1 MSSVAL
7 KRVNGL
13 TTWIVVLTA
22 IVGAVGIASTLA
34 SRLAV
39 DDARDFLDSRI
50 DENDFLEAYAPS
62 LLLGFVQGAATI
74 ALVVLTMIWMYR
86 VASNH
91 KALQRNVT
99 WAPGWAIGGWFLP
112 PGALYIIPYLMFR
125 ELWKASD
132 PAVPPGDQR
141 WKENRVSP
149 VVTVWWVLYGLA
161 PIPLAIAQGLS
172 EFSARTF
179 SGDTETLAE
188 ALDERFTITLVT
200 SLVAAAAAVAYIV
213 MVRQLSLRHRQL
225 TGESL
230 QPT

>member
-22 IVGAVGIASTLA
+22 IVAVAGVASTLV
-34 SRLAV
+34 SRLALGE
-39 DDARDFLDSRI
+39 ARDFLADRI

-62 LLLGFVQGAATI
+62 LLLGFVQGAAMI
-74 ALVVLTMIWMYR
+74 ALVVLTMVWMYR

-91 KALQRNVT
+91 KALQRDVT

-112 PGALYIIPYLMFR
+112 PGALYIIPFLMFR

-132 PAVPPGDQR
+132 PAVPAGDPR

-149 VVTVWWVLYGLA
+149 VVTGWWVLYGLA
-161 PIPLAIAQGLS
+161 PIPLAIAQGIS

-188 ALDERFTITLVT
+188 AIDDRFAITLVT

-213 MVRQLSLRHRQL
+213 MVRQISLRHRQL
-225 TGESL
+225 TGETA
-230 QPT
+230 QPA